1 MKLLVADDEK
11 IVQDSIRLIIERE
24 HLEGIEIE
32 TVSSGGAAIEAAR
45 SFRPDVIFMDINM
58 PGLNGLEAIQSIRRF
73 SPEVMIVVI
82 TAYDVFQYAQEAIR
96 YGVYDYLLK
105 PFTPQK
111 IVELINRIQET
122 LSSNADLQ
130 KRVIQ
135 LREKVAAM
143 QTVVNNGIL
152 NMMITQTGMAA
163 VLEKGQVLEETA
175 GCIMLLS
182 VDSQEKQTCA
192 ERKIHEYELRKNG
205 VIFGP
210 FICGQAVIFVPR
222 GVSLRGIYEIFETA
236 LCREGFRMACGCL
249 QTSIELL
256 WISYHQAIEAMHTS
270 DGLFRVYRE
279 ESRTLEDRIEVYR
292 KLAETCL
299 DTEDIDRVITDVL
312 QQVTELNDLQK
323 SILQTSHLVVLLSE
337 NLYSRSPANL
347 KYSKEI
353 NDTFARITSAGNIAS
368 VRKEFRDLVVVL
380 RCALAEDQIALGNE
394 TVREALRYIDA
405 NLGENISVESLARHL
420 KMSPGTLGRVLRE
433 TLGKSF
439 VEVLTE
445 KRIQKA
451 ITLIQSGTYS
461 MKEICFMVGYNDPNY
476 FSRVFK
482 RVTGENPTS
491 YKG

>member
-11 IVQDSIRLIIERE
+11 IVQDSIRLIVERE
-24 HLEGIEIE
+24 HLDGIEIE
-32 TVSSGGAAIEAAR
+32 TVSSGGAAIEMAR

-58 PGLNGLEAIQSIRRF
+58 PGVNGLEAIQSIRRF
-73 SPEVMIVVI
+73 SPEVIVVVI
-82 TAYDVFQYAQEAIR
+82 TAYDVFQYAQTAIR
-96 YGVYDYLLK
+96 CGVYDYLLK

-122 LSSNADLQ
+122 LYNNATLQ

-143 QTVVNNGIL
+143 QMVVNNGIL
-152 NMMITQTGMAA
+152 NMMITQTGMAS
-163 VLEKGQVLEETA
+163 VLEKEQVLEETA

-182 VDSQEKQTCA
+182 VDSGEKQVCA
-192 ERKIHEYELRKNG
+192 ERQIHEYGLRKNG

-210 FICGQAVIFVPR
+210 FICGQAVIFAPR
-222 GVSLRGIYEIFETA
+222 SVSVRGIYEIFKTA
-236 LCREGFRMACGCL
+236 LHQEGFKMACGCL
-249 QTSIELL
+249 QTSIETL

-279 ESRTLEDRIEVYR
+279 GSGSLEERIDVYR
-292 KLAETCL
+292 KLAEICL
-299 DTEDIDRVITDVL
+299 DAEDIERGIANVL

-337 NLYSRSPANL
+337 NLYARSPSNL

-353 NDTFARITSAGNIAS
+353 NDTFARITTAGNIAD
-368 VRKEFRDLVVVL
+368 VRKEFHDLVAVL
-380 RCALAEDQIALGNE
+380 RFSLAENQTAFGNE
-394 TVREALRYIDA
+394 TVREALRYMDV
-405 NLGENISVESLARHL
+405 NLEKNISVESLARHL
-420 KMSPGTLGRVLRE
+420 KISPGTLGRVLRE

-451 ITLIQSGTYS
+451 ITLIQNGTYS

-482 RVTGENPTS
+482 RVTGENPTA
-491 YKG
+491 YK